1 MKRLFISMTAVT
13 ILSAFLSTGVSAQDI
28 DMAEVREVVKL
39 PVDEILGNVPV
50 LSITMENYWDTIQ
63 KRKRPK
69 VVFFYSNRNA
79 PSQRVASLIRYI
91 APDYSDRIEFRMV
104 KVVET
109 GRPNAKLQKDLQERF
124 SLDKTPGILFYDN
137 VGDKMVLEDEDYID
151 ADFKEFRTP
160 KMFLWKTY
168 YSAVRKELDQLL
180 AD

>member
-13 ILSAFLSTGVSAQDI
+13 ILSVFVSTGTSAQDI
-28 DMAEVREVVKL
+28 DMAEVRELVKL
-39 PVDEILGNVPV
+39 SVDEILSNVPV
-50 LSITMENYWDTIQ
+50 LSITIENYWDTIQ
-63 KRKRPK
+63 KRKKPK
-69 VVFFYSNRNA
+69 VVFFYSNKNA

-91 APDYSDRIEFRMV
+91 APDYSDRVAFRMV

-109 GRPNAKLQKDLQERF
+109 GRPNAKLQKDLQGRF

-151 ADFKEFRTP
+151 ADFTEFRTP